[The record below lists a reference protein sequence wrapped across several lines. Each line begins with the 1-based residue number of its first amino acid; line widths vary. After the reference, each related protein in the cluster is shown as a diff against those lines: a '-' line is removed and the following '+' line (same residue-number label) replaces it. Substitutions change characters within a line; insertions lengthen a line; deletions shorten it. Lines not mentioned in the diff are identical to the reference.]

1 MRALPGRR
9 AELVEIIRRQFRTI
23 EHVSGFVGHYVY
35 LLDDPDCL
43 ASSAVFD
50 SKTSYMANAVSEEQ
64 NQRYE
69 EMRALMQEDPQWLDG
84 EVESF
89 LRF

>member
-1 MRALPGRR
+1 
-9 AELVEIIRRQFRTI
+9 
-23 EHVSGFVGHYVY
+23 
-35 LLDDPDCL
+35 
-43 ASSAVFD
+43 
-50 SKTSYMANAVSEEQ
+50 MANAMSEEQ

-69 EMRALMQEDPQWLDG
+69 EIRALMQEDPQWLDG